1 MKYSAVIPAGG
12 YSTRYG
18 HGNKLFELLNGKP
31 VLIHAVEQFRVF
43 CEDHFIVI
51 PVHADYKTALTEILD
66 RYLPGNNITV
76 VTGGSDRTRSVLNAV
91 NALPGNCDLTAVH
104 DAARPLIRVTTI
116 KAVFDA
122 AEKYSAAAAARRVTS
137 TLKQADENGF
147 LSAGNINRDFMWE
160 IETPQTFRTE
170 LLRKALRENYRNTT
184 TVLVTQ
190 RISSLCHADLI
201 LVLSDGQVIGAGK
214 HEELMASCEE
224 YQLIAHTQMG
234 EGKEVG

>member
-31 VLIHAVEQFRVF
+31 VLIHAVEQFRLF

-170 LLRKALRENYRNTT
+170 LLRKALQE
-184 TVLVTQ
+184 TVAKNLSFTDDTAAVERFCNIKTYPVQ
-190 RISSLCHADLI
+190 PDEINLKITRFSDLA
-201 LVLSDGQVIGAGK
+201 LAEALLKSR
-214 HEELMASCEE
+214 
-224 YQLIAHTQMG
+224 
-234 EGKEVG
+234 

>member
-1 MKYSAVIPAGG
+1 MYKY
-12 YSTRYG
+12 R
-18 HGNKLFELLNGKP
+18 
-31 VLIHAVEQFRVF
+31 
-43 CEDHFIVI
+43 
-51 PVHADYKTALTEILD
+51 
-66 RYLPGNNITV
+66 NNITV

-170 LLRKALRENYRNTT
+170 LLRKALRE
-184 TVLVTQ
+184 TVAKNLSFTDDTAAVERFCNIKTYPVQ
-190 RISSLCHADLI
+190 PDEINLKITRFSDLA
-201 LVLSDGQVIGAGK
+201 LAEALLKSR
-214 HEELMASCEE
+214 
-224 YQLIAHTQMG
+224 
-234 EGKEVG
+234 

>member
-160 IETPQTFRTE
+160 IETPQTFRPE
-170 LLRKALRENYRNTT
+170 LLRKALRE
-184 TVLVTQ
+184 TVAKNLSFTDDTAAVERFCNIKTYPVQ
-190 RISSLCHADLI
+190 PDEINLKITRFSDLA
-201 LVLSDGQVIGAGK
+201 LAEALLKSR
-214 HEELMASCEE
+214 
-224 YQLIAHTQMG
+224 
-234 EGKEVG
+234 

>member
-170 LLRKALRENYRNTT
+170 LLRKALRE
-184 TVLVTQ
+184 TVAKNLSFTDDTAAVERFCNIKTYPVQ
-190 RISSLCHADLI
+190 PDEINLKITRFSDLA
-201 LVLSDGQVIGAGK
+201 LAEALLKSR
-214 HEELMASCEE
+214 
-224 YQLIAHTQMG
+224 
-234 EGKEVG
+234 